1 MGEDVKTAAKKTD
14 NRNMHGILL
23 GILGFIALII
33 GVAIVAIKHMPFRGS
48 GLGTI
53 LILIGVVL
61 LLIGGLRLFYKKP

>member
-1 MGEDVKTAAKKTD
+1 
-14 NRNMHGILL
+14 MHGILL
-23 GILGFIALII
+23 TFIGIVALII

>member
-1 MGEDVKTAAKKTD
+1 MGEETKKSGKL
-14 NRNMHGILL
+14 NMHGILL
-23 GILGFIALII
+23 AFIGIVALII